1 MNMNELYKKLSERL
15 KDAER
20 VVFLGIGETK
30 MTDDAVGP
38 YIITELLDKHNEK
51 FLFINAKIDPLAR
64 MDEIIHFNPS
74 HLIILDTCT
83 LKKDPGTVAIIERE
97 NMQELVP
104 ISSHTMPIHIV
115 IDYLLEQ
122 IPNLDDVFMIGF
134 VPKSL
139 KGFTELTQYKK
150 NELTIEEINQN
161 EDLPFFDFQLTR
173 VIKDA
178 ADQIIHIIEKL
189 MKEI

>member
-1 MNMNELYKKLSERL
+1 MNELYEKLFERL
-15 KDAER
+15 KNAKR

-38 YIITELLDKHNEK
+38 YIITELLDNNGEK

-64 MDEIIHFNPS
+64 MGEIVEFRPS
-74 HLIILDTCT
+74 HLVVLDTCT
-83 LKKDPGTVAIIERE
+83 LQKDPGTVAIIERE
-97 NMQELVP
+97 NMHDLVP

-122 IPNLDDVFMIGF
+122 IPDLKDVFMIGF

-139 KGFTELTQYKK
+139 EGFVELTQYKEE
-150 NELTIEEINQN
+150 ELSIEEINEN
-161 EDLPFFDFQLTR
+161 EDLPFFDFQLTEQ
-173 VIKDA
+173 IKNA
-178 ADQIIHIIEKL
+178 ADQIIAIIKKL
-189 MKEI
+189 MREL

>member
-1 MNMNELYKKLSERL
+1 MNELYKKLSARL

-38 YIITELLDKHNEK
+38 YIITELLDKNSEK

-64 MDEIIHFNPS
+64 MDEIIHFNPP

-97 NMQELVP
+97 YMQELVP

-150 NELTIEEINQN
+150 DELTIEEINQN

-173 VIKDA
+173 LIKDA

-189 MKEI
+189 MKKI